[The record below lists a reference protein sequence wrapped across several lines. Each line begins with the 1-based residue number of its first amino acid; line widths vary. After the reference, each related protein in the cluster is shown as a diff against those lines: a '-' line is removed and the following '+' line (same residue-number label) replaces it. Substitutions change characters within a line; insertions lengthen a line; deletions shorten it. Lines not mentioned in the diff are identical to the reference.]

1 MGRQKLEARLGRL
14 ARIDTISTH
23 TCVLKHTGAPLL
35 RVCIGL
41 ALRIALVQ
49 DGPHRA
55 AAAPD
60 LLLPLDTASL
70 RPLRHIARVR
80 QSGVV
85 VRKLRVR
92 GPNLTCLAASSVARA
107 APPRVLGHG

>member
-1 MGRQKLEARLGRL
+1 MGRQKLQARLGCL
-14 ARIDTISTH
+14 ARIHTISTH
-23 TCVLKHTGAPLL
+23 TSVVKHAGASLL

-41 ALRIALVQ
+41 ALRVAMVQ

-55 AAAPD
+55 ATVYD
-60 LLLPLDTASL
+60 LPLPVGAASL

-85 VRKLRVR
+85 VPKLRV
-92 GPNLTCLAASSVARA
+92 GSPNLTCLAASPVARA
-107 APPRVLGHG
+107 AAARVLGHG